1 MKAKEYKIL
10 VDCVERGIEYGMSR
24 AYKHTDNPTMDYII
38 SQLNDGVLTEICEY
52 FQFDDC
58 ILEDSDGN
66 V

>member
-24 AYKHTDNPTMDYII
+24 AYKHTDNPTMDHII
-38 SQLNDGVLTEICEY
+38 SQLNDGVLNEICEH

-58 ILEDSDGN
+58 VSENFNGN

>member
-24 AYKHTDNPTMDYII
+24 AYKHTDSPTMDYII
-38 SQLNDGVLTEICEY
+38 SQLNDNVLTEICEY
-52 FQFDDC
+52 FQFDDY
-58 ILEDSDGN
+58 ISKDSDGN